1 MPVNW
6 PAAHGNTPTH
16 ALNVVTVT
24 GIVLA
29 SFRMAEVGGY
39 SIEPLRPLT
48 RTRLPLVACPGR
60 SLSAPSWRARGFPQA
75 RFRA

>member
-1 MPVNW
+1 VPVNW

-39 SIEPLRPLT
+39 SIEP
-48 RTRLPLVACPGR
+48 
-60 SLSAPSWRARGFPQA
+60 
-75 RFRA
+75 